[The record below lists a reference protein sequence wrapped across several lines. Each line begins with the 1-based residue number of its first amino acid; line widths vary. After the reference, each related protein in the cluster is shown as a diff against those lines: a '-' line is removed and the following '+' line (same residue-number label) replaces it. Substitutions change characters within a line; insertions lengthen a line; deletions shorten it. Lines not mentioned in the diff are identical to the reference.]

1 MASAVMTTLLNG
13 SGLVSDLTQTKFAV
27 ESLQYAKDCRGEDVA
42 HRMQVGEVERRRVDN
57 ARRNV
62 DEKAAQLKSISHLSA
77 LIAGFSMVT
86 MVEVT
91 IPENAN
97 RVLVALFAAASSTT
111 VRSPP
116 APPPPPPERPH
127 CASPSHPSYPYY
139 RPVCGFSLPLARGPT
154 ATAGR
159 SNTAFLPS
167 FLSENHHHQVG
178 LMLIAMTTC
187 TLAMVGLYNY
197 DPDKRPDASGY
208 ISFNR
213 FWNTKVNDE
222 WERSLWVFCHGGCS
236 ARLLGLARLGSARS
250 ALRARLPAR
259 PSEEAAALHP

>member
-167 FLSENHHHQVG
+167 FLSFRKPPPPGGPDADCDDDLHACDGGPLQLRPRQATGRVG
-178 LMLIAMTTC
+178 LHLLQPLLEHEGQRRVGAIA
-187 TLAMVGLYNY
+187 LGLL
-197 DPDKRPDASGY
+197 PRWVLGSAARPG
-208 ISFNR
+208 
-213 FWNTKVNDE
+213 
-222 WERSLWVFCHGGCS
+222 S
-236 ARLLGLARLGSARS
+236 ARLCALGSARS
-250 ALRARLPAR
+250 LAR
-259 PSEEAAALHP
+259 PPE